1 MKIGEIARAAGLK
14 VQTLRYYESEG
25 VLPSHKRTEGGYRI
39 FGGED
44 LERLEFIKKA
54 KRLGLSLTEIR
65 DIIAIQEQQ
74 QPTCGHVRSL
84 LENKVAE
91 VDRVLR
97 ELQEF
102 RAELVGLLEQSG
114 GLEDCG
120 PTGGRICGIIEG
132 ASFSASASVLERLKP
147 PVRR

>member
-1 MKIGEIARAAGLK
+1 MKIGEIARTAGLK

-39 FGGED
+39 FGTED

-54 KRLGLSLTEIR
+54 KRLGLSLMEIR

-74 QPTCGHVRSL
+74 PTCEHVRSL

-97 ELQEF
+97 EMQEF

-114 GLEDCG
+114 GLEDCE
-120 PTGGRICGIIEG
+120 PTGGWVCGIIEG

-147 PVRR
+147 PARR